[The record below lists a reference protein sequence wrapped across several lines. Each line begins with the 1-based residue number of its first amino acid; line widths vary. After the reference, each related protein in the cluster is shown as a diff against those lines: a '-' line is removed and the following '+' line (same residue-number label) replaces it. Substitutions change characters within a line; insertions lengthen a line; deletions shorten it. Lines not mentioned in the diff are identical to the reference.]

1 MEEFNRFLIV
11 LSRPAESGNV
21 GATCRAMKT
30 MGFSRLA
37 VVSPERELDERDVGA
52 MAVHALDVYEK
63 ASFHD
68 RLSDAVEGSSLVV
81 GMTRRRGRKRKAF
94 SLPIQKFADGAWKRP
109 GRIALV
115 FGNERT
121 GLSGEEVDLCHLAVH
136 IPASAEFPSLN
147 LAQAVMVTCW
157 EIARTRPGFL
167 TGAPE
172 PVPAERL
179 EISSEEA
186 VGALERMGFFRLA
199 GREEMRRFLRD
210 VMARAG
216 LSPSELIL
224 FISMF
229 RKCEGL
235 WKAAG
240 KGQGS
245 GDPSSP

>member
-21 GATCRAMKT
+21 GAACRAMKT

-37 VVSPERELDERDVGA
+37 IVSPERKLDERDVGA
-52 MAVHALDVYEK
+52 MAVHAFDVYEK

-68 RLSDAVEGSSLVV
+68 RLAEAAAGSSLVV

-94 SLPIQKFADGAWKRP
+94 SVPIQEFAESAWIRP

-121 GLSGEEVDLCHLAVH
+121 GLSGEEMDLCHLAVH

-147 LAQAVMVTCW
+147 LAQAVMVACW
-157 EIARTRPGFL
+157 ELARTRPGL
-167 TGAPE
+167 LSGAPE
-172 PVPAERL
+172 PVPSERL
-179 EISSEEA
+179 EIASEA
-186 VGALERMGFFRLA
+186 ATAALERMGFFRLA
-199 GREEMRRFLRD
+199 GREDMRRFLRD

-216 LSPSELIL
+216 LCPSELQL
-224 FISMF
+224 FASMF

-235 WKAAG
+235 LKAAG
-240 KGQGS
+240 KGTDGA
-245 GDPSSP
+245 DPSSP